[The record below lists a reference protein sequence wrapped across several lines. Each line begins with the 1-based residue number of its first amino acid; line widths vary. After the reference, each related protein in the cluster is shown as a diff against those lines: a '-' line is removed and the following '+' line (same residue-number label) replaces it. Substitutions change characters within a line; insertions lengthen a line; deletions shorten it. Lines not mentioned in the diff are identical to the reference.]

1 MMNTFSDDMLL
12 LLKVVLTCLTAGGA
26 LIGVAKLLYKELDSH
41 FWLKLLLEGCSPMF
55 VVGAVC
61 VGIKHLF
68 A

>member
-26 LIGVAKLLYKELDSH
+26 LIGFAKLLYRELDAH
-41 FWLKLLLEGCSPMF
+41 FWLKLLLEGCTIPF
-55 VVGAVC
+55 VFVAVC
-61 VGIKHLF
+61 VGVKHLF